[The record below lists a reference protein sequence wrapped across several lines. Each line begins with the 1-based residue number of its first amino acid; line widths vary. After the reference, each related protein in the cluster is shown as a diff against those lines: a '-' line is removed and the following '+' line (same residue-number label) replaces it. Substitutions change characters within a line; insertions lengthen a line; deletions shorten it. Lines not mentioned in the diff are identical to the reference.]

1 MPRDLSTIIDAA
13 DASPGRSPRW
23 NDCPVAPKSR
33 DRASIT
39 TLDAAGRTTS
49 RTGEKP
55 KSP

>member
-33 DRASIT
+33 DLASIT
-39 TLDAAGRTTS
+39 TLDAVGRTTS